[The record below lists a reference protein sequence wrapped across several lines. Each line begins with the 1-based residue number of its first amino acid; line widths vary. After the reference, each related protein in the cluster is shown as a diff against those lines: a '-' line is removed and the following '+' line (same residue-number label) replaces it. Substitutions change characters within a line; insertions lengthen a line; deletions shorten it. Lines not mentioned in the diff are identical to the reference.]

1 MALTSAEHQ
10 WLVAPNPASVVVGDL
25 LLSVLIKSSGDGS
38 LHVHDIDSGTDLAF
52 NTSGW
57 PSATP
62 DIVVLDAN
70 TIAYLGRNGNNRR
83 WQIVDLT
90 SMVAT
95 GHNQYNGGSY
105 NNSYVVRAGD
115 WLIQSQNRF
124 NVDTLTSLPS
134 GSGGGINPVGTIGSR
149 LFIASGTTLTE
160 HDPDDMSVITT
171 WTLADSPQTAPAAR
185 RGTELWWRGAN
196 IAAVGIDTS
205 TGTPLA
211 SPTISG
217 GFAADGRWWCDPTTG
232 YLWAFNSIGGPTTSK
247 VTILDPDTYRW
258 ATESLPTSRLGRNQI
273 HPHNGGMLIPS
284 GMPTSWPI

>member
-25 LLSVLIKSSGDGS
+25 LLSVLIQSSGDGS
-38 LHVHDIDSGTDLAF
+38 LHIHDIDSGTDLAF

-70 TIAYLGRNGNNRR
+70 TIAYLGHNGTLRQ

-95 GHNQYNGGSY
+95 AYDQYTGYGQD
-105 NNSYVVRAGD
+105 NSYVVRAGD
-115 WLIQSQNRF
+115 WLIQAHRRF
-124 NVDTLTSLPS
+124 NVDTLTGLAT
-134 GSGGGINPVGTIGSR
+134 GSGGGIKPVGTIGSR
-149 LFIASGTTLTE
+149 LFIASSTTLTE

-171 WTLADSPQTAPAAR
+171 WTLADSPRTAPAAR
-185 RGTELWWRGAN
+185 RGTELWWRGTN

-211 SPTISG
+211 IPSISG
-217 GFAADGRWWCDPTTG
+217 GFAADNRWWCDLTTG
-232 YLWAFNSIGGPTTSK
+232 YLWAFNTTSK
-247 VTILDPDTYRW
+247 VTIFDPDTYRW
-258 ATESLPTSRLGRNQI
+258 ATESLPTSRVERNQI

>member
-1 MALTSAEHQ
+1 MLTSIEHQ

-25 LLSVLIKSSGDGS
+25 LLSVSIYSLGDGS

-62 DIVVLDAN
+62 DIVVLDAD
-70 TIAYLGRNGNNRR
+70 TIAYLGRSGDLRR

-90 SMVAT
+90 SMLAT
-95 GHNQYNGGSY
+95 GHGEYYGGS
-105 NNSYVVRAGD
+105 NNTYVVRAGD
-115 WLIQSQNRF
+115 WLIQAQNRF
-124 NVDTLTSLPS
+124 NVDTLTSVS
-134 GSGGGINPVGTIGSR
+134 GGGSGGGINPVGTIGSR
-149 LFIASGTTLTE
+149 LFIASSTTLTE
-160 HDPDDMSVITT
+160 RDPDDMSVITT
-171 WTLADSPQTAPAAR
+171 WTLVDSPRTAPAAR
-185 RGTELWWRGAN
+185 RGTELWWRGTN

-211 SPTISG
+211 IPTIRG
-217 GFAADGRWWCDPTTG
+217 GFAADDRWWCDPTTG
-232 YLWAFNSIGGPTTSK
+232 YLWAFNTTSK

-258 ATESLPTSRLGRNQI
+258 TTESLPTSRIHRNQI